1 MDSKIAAN
9 VILDSLKAGK
19 EIGWEEVAKKVRR
32 PRGSVVRDLKMLTET
47 SNEPIAKSIVN
58 WMGTFS
64 NSSSHKQRKEIAKL
78 ALEIRDSIGHWGFK
92 DSVEMAIAL
101 GVNHHTLKHWV
112 QKYVSKQETI
122 FFDEIQ
128 FFSDSPDGL
137 LTFAMQGHT
146 APLPRDEVRSMAQ
159 ELINE
164 RLQEIRE
171 LD

>member
-19 EIGWEEVAKKVRR
+19 EIGWEDVARKVRR

-47 SNEPIAKSIVN
+47 SSEPIAKSIVN

-101 GVNHHTLKHWV
+101 GVKL
-112 QKYVSKQETI
+112 
-122 FFDEIQ
+122 
-128 FFSDSPDGL
+128 
-137 LTFAMQGHT
+137 
-146 APLPRDEVRSMAQ
+146 R
-159 ELINE
+159 
-164 RLQEIRE
+164 
-171 LD
+171 